1 MTTLLTP
8 PEPTQESGPPPIFD
22 RRALNLPNLITVSRF
37 VLAIILFILI
47 DLDGWWRTA
56 AALFVVAAFTDF
68 LDGYLARKYGQIT
81 VLGRILDPFV
91 DKLIICGS
99 FIFLQGKSSGGLE
112 SGVTAW
118 MTFVIV
124 AREMFI
130 TSLRAVLEQYGRD
143 FSAKWSGKL
152 KMLLQCL
159 TVPVCLLSLSQLF
172 LDWAAGFDAAG
183 QFLRLRDVMLWLTV
197 GITVYSGLEYVARAM
212 QLWKAAPRRAD

>member
-1 MTTLLTP
+1 MPTLLTP
-8 PEPTQESGPPPIFD
+8 PPPTQSSGPPQLFD
-22 RRALNLPNLITVSRF
+22 RKALNLPNLITVSRF
-37 VLAIILFILI
+37 VLAMILFFLI
-47 DLDGWWRTA
+47 DVDGWWRTA
-56 AALFVVAAFTDF
+56 AGLFVLAAFTDF

-99 FIFLQGKSSGGLE
+99 FIFLQGKTSGDLT
-112 SGVTAW
+112 SGVTGW

-152 KMLLQCL
+152 KMFLQCVA
-159 TVPVCLLSLSQLF
+159 VPLCLLSLSELF
-172 LDWAAGFDAAG
+172 LADLPAMISRSAFLAIRDAA
-183 QFLRLRDVMLWLTV
+183 LWLTV
-197 GITVYSGLEYVARAM
+197 GITVYSGVEYVVRAVRV
-212 QLWKAAPRRAD
+212 WSVNAE